1 MNRIPLLRKRC
12 GGRSRAVPVSSMRA
26 HILATAKQFYF
37 APLHYER
44 NYSYPLI
51 VWLHGP
57 DNNENQ
63 LKQIMPLVS
72 MRNYVGAAPRAP
84 AVSEIDHGEN
94 CRFTWRLD
102 EANVTLAEERLW
114 ECLDGARKRFNIAP
128 NRIFLA
134 GLECG
139 GTMAIRL
146 ALRNPHCF
154 TAALSFGGPF
164 PTAGAPLAR
173 LHLARRV
180 ALFFATT
187 SQSMLYPQSAICED
201 LRLFHTAGLS
211 VHIRQ
216 YPGEDGLTNLMLSD
230 MDRWIMEHVTDAHS
244 GPARDLIEHRSTS

>member
-1 MNRIPLLRKRC
+1 
-12 GGRSRAVPVSSMRA
+12 
-26 HILATAKQFYF
+26 
-37 APLHYER
+37 
-44 NYSYPLI
+44 
-51 VWLHGP
+51 
-57 DNNENQ
+57 
-63 LKQIMPLVS
+63 
-72 MRNYVGAAPRAP
+72 
-84 AVSEIDHGEN
+84 
-94 CRFTWRLD
+94 
-102 EANVTLAEERLW
+102 
-114 ECLDGARKRFNIAP
+114 
-128 NRIFLA
+128 
-134 GLECG
+134 
-139 GTMAIRL
+139 MAIRL
-146 ALRNPHCF
+146 ALRNPQCF